1 MSVESFLQIN
11 LETFKQWYAFISD
24 DQTQADVIYHT
35 YHNTK
40 GREFDNVLI
49 FMTSRFG
56 INQSFFSDL
65 LHALAFNAPAANDTT
80 TVGAARNLFY
90 VAVTRAVK
98 NLCVVYLVNNDEE
111 RASAIAALNTVFPVP
126 TSTT

>member
-35 YHNTK
+35 YHSTK

-49 FMTSRFG
+49 FMTSKFG
-56 INQSFFSDL
+56 NNQSFFSDL
-65 LHALAFNAPAANDTT
+65 LQALASNTPVANDTA

-98 NLCVVYLVNNDEE
+98 NLCIVYLVNNDEE
-111 RASAIAALNTVFPVP
+111 RASVIAALNTVF
-126 TSTT
+126 SATTNVI